1 MRNKVE
7 LILSELNKVILDKD
21 ITIKLAITCILS
33 SGNLLIEDLP
43 GTGKSTLC
51 EALARVLGL
60 DFKGMHFTNDLLPSD
75 VIGVNTF
82 NPELGKFKFIEGPL
96 FTNILLVDEIN
107 RASSRTQSALLEAM
121 NNKKVS
127 VEGTELSL
135 PEPFFVLA
143 TQNPGDQIGT
153 SPLPESQL
161 DRFLMKISLGNP
173 SRDTEIN
180 ILKGDNLNPKQI
192 GQILNKDELIEIQKD
207 IEKIK
212 VSRNILEYILDLISF
227 TRKNSQGLSTRAA
240 VGLLKASKAYSF
252 ICEDTYVIPDHVQFV
267 FESIA
272 EHRLNSFGNSVDN
285 LSKEALKNV
294 DAIR

>member
-143 TQNPGDQIGT
+143 TQNPSDQIGT

-173 SRDTEIN
+173 SRETEIN

-192 GQILNKDELIEIQKD
+192 EQILDKDELLEMQKG

-212 VSRNILEYILDLISF
+212 VSRNILEYILDLITF
-227 TRKNSQGLSTRAA
+227 TRKNSPGLSTRAA
-240 VGLLKASKAYSF
+240 VGLLKASKAYAY
-252 ICEDTYVIPDHVQFV
+252 ICGDTYVIPDHVQFV
-267 FESIA
+267 FKSIA
-272 EHRLNSFGNSVDN
+272 EHRINNFGNGIES
-285 LSKEALKNV
+285 LSKETLNNV

>member
-1 MRNKVE
+1 MKNKVE

-33 SGNLLIEDLP
+33 SGNLLVEDLP
-43 GTGKSTLC
+43 GAGKSTLC

-60 DFKGMHFTNDLLPSD
+60 DFKSIHFTNDLLPSD
-75 VIGVNTF
+75 VIGVNIF
-82 NPELGKFKFIEGPL
+82 NPEIGKFKFIKGPL

-127 VEGTELSL
+127 IEGTELSL

-143 TQNPGDQIGT
+143 TQNPTDQIGT

-173 SRDTEIN
+173 SRETEIN

-192 GQILNKDELIEIQKD
+192 KQILNKNEFIEIQKD

-227 TRKNSQGLSTRAA
+227 TRKNSPGLSTRAA
-240 VGLLKASKAYSF
+240 EGLLKASKAYSF
-252 ICEDTYVIPDHVQFV
+252 ICGETYVIPDHVQFV

-272 EHRLNSFGNSVDN
+272 EHRINSFGNSFEK
-285 LSKEALKNV
+285 LSKETLKNV

>member
-1 MRNKVE
+1 MQNKVK

-21 ITIKLAITCILS
+21 KTIKLALTCILS
-33 SGNLLIEDLP
+33 SGNLLVEDLP

-51 EALARVLGL
+51 EAIARVLGL
-60 DFKGMHFTNDLLPSD
+60 DYKSIHFTNDLLPSD

-82 NPELGKFKFIEGPL
+82 NPKHGKFKFIEGPL

-127 VEGTELSL
+127 IEGTELSL

-143 TQNPGDQIGT
+143 TQNPSDQIGT

-173 SRDTEIN
+173 SRETEIN
-180 ILKGDNLNPKQI
+180 ILKGDNLKPKQI
-192 GQILNKDELIEIQKD
+192 EPILNKNEFLEIQKN
-207 IEKIK
+207 IEKIQ
-212 VSRNILEYILDLISF
+212 VSRNILDYILDLISF
-227 TRKNSQGLSTRAA
+227 TRKNSPGLSTRAA
-240 VGLLKASKAYSF
+240 VGLLKASKSYSF
-252 ICEDTYVIPDHVQFV
+252 ICGDAYVIPDHVQFV

-272 EHRLNSFGNSVDN
+272 EHRINSFGNSIET
-285 LSKEALKNV
+285 LSKETLKNV

>member
-1 MRNKVE
+1 MENKVE

-21 ITIKLAITCILS
+21 KSVKLAITCILS
-33 SGNLLIEDLP
+33 SGNLLVEDLP

-60 DFKGMHFTNDLLPSD
+60 DFKSIHFTNDLLPSD

-127 VEGTELSL
+127 IEGNELSL
-135 PEPFFVLA
+135 PKPFFVLA
-143 TQNPGDQIGT
+143 TQNPSDQIGT

-173 SRDTEIN
+173 SRETEIN
-180 ILKGDNLNPKQI
+180 ILKGDNLDPKKI
-192 GQILNKDELIEIQKD
+192 KQILNNNEFIKIQKD

-227 TRKNSQGLSTRAA
+227 TRQKSPGLSTRAA
-240 VGLLKASKAYSF
+240 VGLVKASKTYAY
-252 ICEDTYVIPDHVQFV
+252 ICGDTFVIPDHVQFV

-272 EHRLNSFGNSVDN
+272 EHRINSFGNSVEN
-285 LSKEALKNV
+285 LSKETLKNV

>member
-1 MRNKVE
+1 MKNKVE

-21 ITIKLAITCILS
+21 KTIKLAVTCILS
-33 SGNLLIEDLP
+33 SGNLLVEDLP

-60 DFKGMHFTNDLLPSD
+60 DFKSIHFTNDLLPSD

-127 VEGTELSL
+127 IEGTVLTL

-143 TQNPGDQIGT
+143 TQNPSDQIGT

-173 SRDTEIN
+173 SRETEIN
-180 ILKGDNLNPKQI
+180 ILNGNNLNPKQI
-192 GQILNKDELIEIQKD
+192 KQILNKSEFLEIQKD
-207 IEKIK
+207 IEKIR
-212 VSRNILEYILDLISF
+212 VSRKILEYILDLISF
-227 TRKNSQGLSTRAA
+227 TRQKSPGLSTRAA
-240 VGLLKASKAYSF
+240 VGLLKASKAYAF
-252 ICEDTYVIPDHVQFV
+252 ICGDNYIIPDHVQFV

-272 EHRLNSFGNSVDN
+272 DHRINNFGNSN
-285 LSKEALKNV
+285 ETFSQETLKNV

>member
-1 MRNKVE
+1 MENKVE

-21 ITIKLAITCILS
+21 KSVKLAITCILS
-33 SGNLLIEDLP
+33 SGNLLVEDLP

-60 DFKGMHFTNDLLPSD
+60 DFKSIHFTNDLLPSD

-127 VEGTELSL
+127 IEGNELSL
-135 PEPFFVLA
+135 PKPFFVLA
-143 TQNPGDQIGT
+143 TQNPSDQIGT

-173 SRDTEIN
+173 SRETEIN
-180 ILKGDNLNPKQI
+180 ILKGDNLDPKKI
-192 GQILNKDELIEIQKD
+192 EQILNNNEFIKIQKD
-207 IEKIK
+207 IEKII

-227 TRKNSQGLSTRAA
+227 TRQKSPGLSTRAA
-240 VGLLKASKAYSF
+240 VGLVKASKTYAY
-252 ICEDTYVIPDHVQFV
+252 ICGDTFVIPDHVQFV

-272 EHRLNSFGNSVDN
+272 EHRINSFGNSVEN
-285 LSKEALKNV
+285 LSKETLKNV

>member
-1 MRNKVE
+1 MENKVE

-21 ITIKLAITCILS
+21 KSVKLAITCILS
-33 SGNLLIEDLP
+33 SGNLLVEDLP

-60 DFKGMHFTNDLLPSD
+60 DFKSIHFTNDLLPSD

-127 VEGTELSL
+127 IEGNELSL
-135 PEPFFVLA
+135 PKPFFVLA
-143 TQNPGDQIGT
+143 TQNPSEQIGT

-173 SRDTEIN
+173 SRETEIN
-180 ILKGDNLNPKQI
+180 ILQGDNLDPKKI
-192 GQILNKDELIEIQKD
+192 EQILNKNEFIKIQKD

-227 TRKNSQGLSTRAA
+227 TRQKSPGLSTRAA
-240 VGLLKASKAYSF
+240 VGLVKASKTYAF
-252 ICEDTYVIPDHVQFV
+252 ICGDTYVIPDHVQFV

-272 EHRLNSFGNSVDN
+272 EHRINSFGNSVEN
-285 LSKEALKNV
+285 LSKETLKNV

>member
-1 MRNKVE
+1 MKNKVE

-21 ITIKLAITCILS
+21 KTIKLAVTCILS
-33 SGNLLIEDLP
+33 SGNLLVEDLP

-60 DFKGMHFTNDLLPSD
+60 DFKSIHFTNDLLPSD

-82 NPELGKFKFIEGPL
+82 NPELGDFKFIEGPL

-127 VEGTELSL
+127 IEGSELSL

-143 TQNPGDQIGT
+143 TQNPSDQIGT

-173 SRDTEIN
+173 SRETEIN
-180 ILKGDNLNPKQI
+180 ILRGDNLNPKQI
-192 GQILNKDELIEIQKD
+192 EQILNKDEFLEIQKD

-227 TRKNSQGLSTRAA
+227 TRQKSPGLSTRAG
-240 VGLLKASKAYSF
+240 VGLLRASKAYAF
-252 ICEDTYVIPDHVQFV
+252 ICGDTYINPDHVQFV

-272 EHRLNSFGNSVDN
+272 DHRINSFGNSIETF
-285 LSKEALKNV
+285 SQETLKNV
-294 DAIR
+294 DAIL